1 MTTHSISPHR
11 ATLHGTFSP
20 DWPAVLTIEPGDTV
34 VFETLD
40 ARWTIGE
47 PPDDHTLGAK
57 FAPKDPERDNGHAL
71 CGPIAIDG
79 AEPGMVLA
87 VEIGELVPGTF
98 GWTFG
103 GGWSNGINERLG
115 MQDEELLL
123 NWQIDHGHG
132 VAIDQF
138 GHSVGLS
145 PFFGVMGMPGT
156 SSVPV
161 PSWTP
166 RPQGGNIDCK
176 ELGAGT
182 TLFLPIAVSGGL
194 FSAGDGHARQ
204 GDGEVS
210 STAIECPFASATLTF
225 SLRSDLALTTPIAWT
240 PDAWITFGFDE
251 DLDEAVSIALDAMLD
266 LMGREYGLSRNQ
278 GLAVRACTGP
288 LRTGGSFRPISDTA
302 RTSSSDTVN
311 RNCLPEA

>member
-20 DWPAVLTIEPGDTV
+20 TWPAVLTIEPGDTV

-40 ARWTIGE
+40 ARWTIGD
-47 PPDDHTLGAK
+47 PPDDHTLGAT
-57 FAPKDPERDNGHAL
+57 FAPKEPERDNGHAL

-87 VEIGELVPGTF
+87 VEIGELVPGPH
-98 GWTFG
+98 GWTVG

-123 NWQIDHGHG
+123 SWQIDHGKG

-138 GHSVGLS
+138 GRSVELR

-156 SSVPV
+156 STVPV

-166 RPQGGNIDCK
+166 RPQG
-176 ELGAGT
+176 
-182 TLFLPIAVSGGL
+182 
-194 FSAGDGHARQ
+194 
-204 GDGEVS
+204 
-210 STAIECPFASATLTF
+210 
-225 SLRSDLALTTPIAWT
+225 
-240 PDAWITFGFDE
+240 
-251 DLDEAVSIALDAMLD
+251 
-266 LMGREYGLSRNQ
+266 
-278 GLAVRACTGP
+278 
-288 LRTGGSFRPISDTA
+288 
-302 RTSSSDTVN
+302 
-311 RNCLPEA
+311 